1 MIPKIIHYK
10 ICSMLS
16 LDLLPAALQL
26 ESKSQLL
33 SSGLVSAPT
42 IISSLTQKDKHI

>member
-10 ICSMLS
+10 FCSMLS
-16 LDLLPAALQL
+16 CGLLPAALQL

-33 SSGLVSAPT
+33 SSGMASTPT
-42 IISSLTQKDKHI
+42 ITHNDL